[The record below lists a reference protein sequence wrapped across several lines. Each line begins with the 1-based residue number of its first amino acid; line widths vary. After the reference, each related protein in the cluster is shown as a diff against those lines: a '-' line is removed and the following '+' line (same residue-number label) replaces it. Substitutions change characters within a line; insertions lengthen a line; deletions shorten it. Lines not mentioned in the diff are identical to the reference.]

1 MNMKSVRAFSLLCL
15 VNLLLPFSALA
26 QCKDQL
32 CQNLQ
37 NMLDAAV
44 TDFREYR
51 ANRIAPPDVSISGA
65 KVPCQMTAWA
75 NNVPMLICYAQI
87 PDASAQSWYVN
98 SLRSFQTL
106 QPAWH
111 FKIESPVADH
121 FVDAGPPDCR
131 TPDTEGP
138 YLGHCPLHLQ
148 STKQNDGTA
157 KVYLWMSSLSSP
169 YLVNRPPGPPTKTGA
184 AAVTISV
191 SNGCD
196 DLCQGLKKAFEAR
209 SSAFA
214 EIRSAKTSGASSE
227 ATIRLSGA
235 MECAVNAAPKFHP
248 NELGIQ
254 YVCYWQE
261 ASASAAD
268 TRFRDLASR
277 LQVLAPSNWSIRQED
292 ESEELAGAKVKAW
305 CAVSPDNRQ
314 DLCTYVSGE
323 SVGLHI
329 KSWN

>member
-1 MNMKSVRAFSLLCL
+1 MNKKSVRAFSLLCL
-15 VNLLLPFSALA
+15 VYLLLPFSARA
-26 QCKDQL
+26 QCRDQL

-37 NMLDAAV
+37 AILDAAV

-98 SLRSFQTL
+98 SLQDFRTL

-111 FKIESPVADH
+111 FKIDSPVTDH
-121 FVDAGPPDCR
+121 FVDAGPPDCAV
-131 TPDTEGP
+131 PDTEGP

-148 STKQNDGTA
+148 ATKQNDGTT
-157 KVYLWMSSLSSP
+157 KVYLWVSSFSSP
-169 YLVNRPPGPPTKTGA
+169 YLGHRPPNPPKKTA
-184 AAVTISV
+184 QPPAPV

-209 SSAFA
+209 VSSF
-214 EIRSAKTSGASSE
+214 ENLRVAKTNSADSDVTVKLVGA
-227 ATIRLSGA
+227 TQ
-235 MECAVNAAPKFHP
+235 CVVNAAAKSHP
-248 NELGIQ
+248 NELGMQ

-261 ASASAAD
+261 ASASVAD

-277 LQVLAPSNWSIRQED
+277 FQVLAPSSWSIRQED
-292 ESEELAGAKVKAW
+292 ESEELTGAKVKAW
-305 CAVSPDNRQ
+305 CAVAPDNKQ
-314 DLCTYVSGE
+314 ELCTYISGD